1 MVVVSMQKR
10 TTSLLLRSSVI
21 MRFTAVLVVIVV
33 AGAGCTA
40 QPPQIIIEG
49 QYANLSPIFIGA
61 GSVFFK
67 IKNTGGRDTLVGA
80 AVAIPNAVI
89 ELHDEKNGRM
99 VRVDKIVVASRETTD
114 LRPGGH
120 HIMIFNMP
128 RTVQE
133 GSELTLTLRFERS
146 GERQVPIRFEKEQD
160 ARSRD
165 RH

>member
-1 MVVVSMQKR
+1 MQ
-10 TTSLLLRSSVI
+10 V
-21 MRFTAVLVVIVV
+21 TAVLVVIVV
-33 AGAGCTA
+33 AGAGCIS
-40 QPPQIIIEG
+40 QPPQITIEG

-67 IKNTGGRDTLVGA
+67 IKNTGGRDALVGA
-80 AVAIPNAVI
+80 TVAIPNAVI
-89 ELHDEKNGRM
+89 ELHDVKEGRM
-99 VRVDKIVVASRETTD
+99 VRVDKIVVPSRETTD
-114 LRPGGH
+114 LKPGGH

-146 GERQVPIRFEKEQD
+146 GEKQVPIRFEKEQD

-165 RH
+165 LH

>member
-1 MVVVSMQKR
+1 
-10 TTSLLLRSSVI
+10 
-21 MRFTAVLVVIVV
+21 MRVTAVLAVMLV
-33 AGAGCTA
+33 AGAGCTS
-40 QPPQIIIEG
+40 QPPRVTIEG

-67 IKNTGGRDTLVGA
+67 IRNTGGNDALVGA
-80 AVAIPNAVI
+80 TVAVPNAVI
-89 ELHDEKNGRM
+89 ELHDVKDGRM
-99 VRVDKIVVASRETTD
+99 ARVDKIVVPSRETID
-114 LRPGGH
+114 LRPGSH

-146 GERQVPIRFEKEQD
+146 GEKRVLIRFEKEQE
-160 ARSRD
+160 ARSRG

>member
-1 MVVVSMQKR
+1 MRKR
-10 TTSLLLRSSVI
+10 TTTLLRSSII
-21 MRFTAVLVVIVV
+21 MRVTAVLVVMLV
-33 AGAGCTA
+33 AGAGCTS

-61 GSVFFK
+61 GSIFFK
-67 IKNTGGRDTLVGA
+67 IKNTGGRDALVGA

-89 ELHDEKNGRM
+89 ELHDVKDGRM
-99 VRVDKIVVASRETTD
+99 VRVDKIVIPSRDTMD

-133 GSELTLTLRFERS
+133 GSELNLTLRFERS
-146 GERQVPIRFEKEQD
+146 GEKQVPIRFEKEQD

-165 RH
+165 RY

>member
-1 MVVVSMQKR
+1 MRV
-10 TTSLLLRSSVI
+10 TT
-21 MRFTAVLVVIVV
+21 VLVVMLV
-33 AGAGCTA
+33 AGAGCTS

-67 IKNTGGRDTLVGA
+67 MKNTGGRDTLVGA

-89 ELHDEKNGRM
+89 ELHDVKEGRM
-99 VRVDKIVVASRETTD
+99 VRVDKIVIPSRDTMD

-128 RTVQE
+128 PTVQE
-133 GSELTLTLRFERS
+133 GSELNLTLRFERS
-146 GERQVPIRFEKEQD
+146 GEKQVPIRFEKEQD

-165 RH
+165 RN

>member
-1 MVVVSMQKR
+1 MQ
-10 TTSLLLRSSVI
+10 V
-21 MRFTAVLVVIVV
+21 AAALVVIVV
-33 AGAGCTA
+33 AGAGCTS
-40 QPPQIIIEG
+40 QPPQITIEG

-89 ELHDEKNGRM
+89 ELHDVKEGRM
-99 VRVDKIVVASRETTD
+99 VRVDKIVVPSRDTMD

-133 GSELTLTLRFERS
+133 GSELTLALRFERS
-146 GERQVPIRFEKEQD
+146 GEKRVPIRFEKERD
-160 ARSRD
+160 ARSRNSN
-165 RH
+165 

>member
-1 MVVVSMQKR
+1 MQKR
-10 TTSLLLRSSVI
+10 NTTLFRSSII
-21 MRFTAVLVVIVV
+21 MQVTAVLVVMLV
-33 AGAGCTA
+33 AGTGCIS
-40 QPPQIIIEG
+40 QPPQITIEG

-67 IKNTGGRDTLVGA
+67 IKNTGGRDALVGA
-80 AVAIPNAVI
+80 TVAIPDAVI
-89 ELHDEKNGRM
+89 ELHDEKDGRM
-99 VRVDKIVVASRETTD
+99 VRVDKIVVPSRETAD
-114 LRPGGH
+114 LRPGSH

-146 GERQVPIRFEKEQD
+146 GEKKVPIRFEKEQD

-165 RH
+165 RY

>member
-10 TTSLLLRSSVI
+10 TTSLLRSSGI

-67 IKNTGGRDTLVGA
+67 IKNTGGRDALVGA
-80 AVAIPNAVI
+80 AVAIPDTVI
-89 ELHDEKNGRM
+89 ELHDVKDGRM
-99 VRVDKIVVASRETTD
+99 VRVNKIVIPSRETME
-114 LRPGGH
+114 LKPGGH

-128 RTVQE
+128 RTMQE

-146 GERQVPIRFEKEQD
+146 GEKRVLVRFEKEQG
-160 ARSRD
+160 AQVRG
-165 RH
+165 HH

>member
-1 MVVVSMQKR
+1 MRKR
-10 TTSLLLRSSVI
+10 TTTLLRSSII
-21 MRFTAVLVVIVV
+21 MRVTAVLVVMLV
-33 AGAGCTA
+33 AGCTS

-61 GSVFFK
+61 GSIFFK
-67 IKNTGGRDTLVGA
+67 IKNTGGRDALVGA

-89 ELHDEKNGRM
+89 ELHDVKDGRM
-99 VRVDKIVVASRETTD
+99 VRVDKIVIPSRDTMD

-133 GSELTLTLRFERS
+133 GSELNLTLRFERS
-146 GERQVPIRFEKEQD
+146 GEKQVPIRFEKEQD

-165 RH
+165 RY